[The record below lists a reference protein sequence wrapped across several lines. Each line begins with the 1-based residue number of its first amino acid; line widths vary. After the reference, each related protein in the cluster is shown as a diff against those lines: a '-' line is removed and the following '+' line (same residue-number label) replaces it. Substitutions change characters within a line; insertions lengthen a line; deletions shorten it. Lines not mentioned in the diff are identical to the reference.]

1 MMGDK
6 IYRSLNNSVVNW
18 DLRILWRDSVSK
30 IHLWLN
36 KENIQR
42 KIPSNL
48 IVKCVCS
55 VWADFWNTLM
65 WAERRDVLYHNS
77 IVRRSSSYNLTQT
90 HTISQCVTESLHSL
104 SYRIPYT
111 VTRNHLEKAAGHAP
125 WSHTGHTENHLQTV
139 AVPAFPCLGSPQQI
153 TQSTCFTPDALPN
166 TILPFYPGLW
176 PAMRVNPFSFI
187 CKD

>member
-18 DLRILWRDSVSK
+18 DLRILWRDSVSE

-36 KENIQR
+36 KENIHR

-48 IVKCVCS
+48 SVKCVFIRVC
-55 VWADFWNTLM
+55 FWNTLM

-77 IVRRSSSYNLTQT
+77 IVRRSSYNLTQT
-90 HTISQCVTESLHSL
+90 HTISQSVTESIHSL
-104 SYRIPYT
+104 SYRISYT
-111 VTRNHLEKAAGHAP
+111 ATRNHLKKAAGHAP
-125 WSHTGHTENHLQTV
+125 WSHTCHTENHLQTV
-139 AVPAFPCLGSPQQI
+139 AVSAFPCLGSPQQI
-153 TQSTCFTPDALPN
+153 TQSTCFTPDAFPN

-176 PAMRVNPFSFI
+176 PALRVNPLRFI